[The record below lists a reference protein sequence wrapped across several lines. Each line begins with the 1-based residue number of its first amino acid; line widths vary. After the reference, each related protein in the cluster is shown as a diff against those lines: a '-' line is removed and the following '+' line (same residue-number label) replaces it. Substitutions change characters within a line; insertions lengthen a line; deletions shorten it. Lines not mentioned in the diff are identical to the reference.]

1 MFRNRFASRL
11 KKLRNEAGLSQ
22 ADLAS
27 KIGSS
32 TNAVGMYETGKRMP
46 REDVL
51 EKIQAYF
58 NVSFDYLFGV
68 SDDPKP
74 GIEKALPIY
83 ETKLQHPRGF
93 TNTGE
98 TVLFREGDFA
108 LRVAPPIS
116 KMLYPVYL
124 EGDIIIVK
132 RAAYIKGKL
141 SVVRKDGEI
150 FTGKV
155 NRDAK
160 NIIMTSLNPSQAET
174 RLLKEEAEIIGV
186 VIGMVRLVQW

>member
-11 KKLRNEAGLSQ
+11 KKLRSEAGLSQ

-46 REDVL
+46 REEVL

-74 GIEKALPIY
+74 GFEKALMVY
-83 ETKLQHPRGF
+83 ETNPKNQSGF
-93 TNTGE
+93 KDTGE

-116 KMLYPVYL
+116 EMLYPVYL
-124 EGDIIIVK
+124 QGDIIIVK
-132 RAAYIKGKL
+132 KAAYIKGKL
-141 SVVRKDGEI
+141 SVVRRDKKI
-150 FTGKV
+150 YTGKI

-160 NIIMTSLNPSQAET
+160 NFILTSLNPSLGEN
-174 RLLKEEAEIIGV
+174 RLLKEEAEFIGV

>member
-1 MFRNRFASRL
+1 M
-11 KKLRNEAGLSQ
+11 SQ

-46 REDVL
+46 REEVL

-74 GIEKALPIY
+74 GIEKALKVY
-83 ETKLQHPRGF
+83 ETNPKSPDGF
-93 TNTGE
+93 KDIGE

-108 LRVAPPIS
+108 LRVTPPLS

-124 EGDIIIVK
+124 EEDIIIVK
-132 RAAYIKGKL
+132 ASAFIKGKL
-141 SVVRKDGEI
+141 SVVRKGREI
-150 FTGKV
+150 YTGKI

-160 NIIMTSLNPSQAET
+160 NIILTNLNPSLGEL
-174 RLLKEEAEIIGV
+174 RLLKDEAEIIGV